1 MLPPSAIFTLLFVT
15 LGPLKLLGPFAQR
28 TRGLDEARLHQIAWR
43 TFLIATAS
51 VILGSVLGHWLM
63 AGWQVSVPALELAGG
78 LIFFLVAVKQLMAQY
93 EPPDPAS
100 EAPLPASTL
109 MAAAQ
114 LVSPIVLTPYG
125 IAAVIAL
132 LATSDSA
139 VRTSG
144 VVGITVLVMV
154 LDLLAMWYVRRILA
168 GFGMLVLQLLGAVLA
183 VMQVAMSIQ
192 FIIRG
197 LRDLHIMPD
206 GG

>member
-1 MLPPSAIFTLLFVT
+1 MLGLSGIFTLLFVT
-15 LGPLKLLGPFAQR
+15 LGPLKLLGPFEQR
-28 TRGLDEARLHQIAWR
+28 TRGIDDARLHQIAWW
-43 TFLIATAS
+43 TFVIATAS
-51 VILGSVLGHWLM
+51 IILGSVLGQRLL

-93 EPPDPAS
+93 EPPQPTAA
-100 EAPLPASTL
+100 APLPESPL
-109 MAAAQ
+109 PAAAQ
-114 LVSPIVLTPYG
+114 LVSPIVITPYG

-132 LATSDSA
+132 LATSDSTARTAA
-139 VRTSG
+139 VFGLS
-144 VVGITVLVMV
+144 VLVMV
-154 LDLLAMWYVRRILA
+154 LDLVAMWYVRRILA

-197 LRDLHIMPD
+197 LRDLHLMPD